1 MGTVAGTVVGKIF
14 FLTLDYMS
22 VNLYLCIVKKRGAG
36 AESRPSPPPQPWH
49 DTANFVNTYQNKRKT
64 KIKQKN
70 GESKTYPQ

>member
-22 VNLYLCIVKKRGAG
+22 ANLYLCIVKKRGAG
-36 AESRPSPPPQPWH
+36 AEGRQSPPPPQPWH

-64 KIKQKN
+64 KIKQK
-70 GESKTYPQ
+70 KWRI

>member
-1 MGTVAGTVVGKIF
+1 MGTVAGTVAGTVVGKIF

-36 AESRPSPPPQPWH
+36 AEGRQSPPPQPWH

-64 KIKQKN
+64 KIKQK
-70 GESKTYPQ
+70 KWRI

>member
-36 AESRPSPPPQPWH
+36 AEGRQSPPPQPWH

-64 KIKQKN
+64 KIKKKN

>member
-36 AESRPSPPPQPWH
+36 AEGRQSPPLRSLGMIQL
-49 DTANFVNTYQNKRKT
+49 TL
-64 KIKQKN
+64 
-70 GESKTYPQ
+70 